1 MVAQKQKAD
10 PDSSH
15 TRPDLQTPYVAPSN
29 EIEVI
34 IADFWQ
40 ELLNIERIG
49 IYDNF
54 FELGGHSLMAA
65 QLIARLRKALMVEI
79 PLQSIFE
86 SPTIAGLA
94 EVAEELFVEKI
105 EQLPEEEAERF
116 MSNISH
122 SAKQSR
128 RD

>member
-1 MVAQKQKAD
+1 MLISGK
-10 PDSSH
+10 SFS
-15 TRPDLQTPYVAPSN
+15 
-29 EIEVI
+29 
-34 IADFWQ
+34 
-40 ELLNIERIG
+40 NIERIG